1 MGARDAFVLIVSAD
15 LDRHAFVRVQVIV
28 LKLKS

>member
-1 MGARDAFVLIVSAD
+1 MGARDAFVLIVSVD
-15 LDRHAFVRVQVIV
+15 VNRHAFVRIQVIV